1 MHAGRCVPVTVGLA
15 AIALMCGACTAGRA
29 SKQSA
34 IEPTSPGSSSSSQST
49 AAISAS
55 TLTPVVSPT
64 SATTT
69 AAVSTAAVSS
79 ATPALVAGAAC
90 LGTQLTVSFSPRD
103 FGVGGHT
110 GGLFEFTN
118 PSATPC
124 TLIGYPGVALVNRS
138 GQQQFQAVRTLAG
151 YLGGST
157 KPAPQTV
164 TLAAR
169 GGVASALLET
179 VDRNNDPNGS
189 ACGESTAV
197 LVTIPN
203 TTTTRTFP
211 ETSVPLCAAPEIHPV
226 VAGTTGRN

>member
-34 IEPTSPGSSSSSQST
+34 IEPTSRGSSSSSQST
-49 AAISAS
+49 AAPSAS

-90 LGTQLTVSFSPRD
+90 LGTQLTVSFSPPD
-103 FGVGGHT
+103 FGAGGHT

-189 ACGESTAV
+189 VCGESTAV